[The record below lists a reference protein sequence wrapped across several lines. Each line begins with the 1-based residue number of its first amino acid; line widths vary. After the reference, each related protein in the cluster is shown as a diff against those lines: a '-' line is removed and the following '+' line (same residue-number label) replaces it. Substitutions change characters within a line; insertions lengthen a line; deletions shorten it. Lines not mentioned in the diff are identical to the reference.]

1 MKIHRDEIIRY
12 ANCTEGTKVWER
24 YNRDG
29 ESWMLTDLPLWSKD
43 CIYVVDDMY
52 AELRKESIDTGRPI
66 QAFSLVPGWVTI
78 KDASE
83 LTEPLR
89 KYRLK
94 PIKKEKATKSNKKKE
109 KDMLTTIK
117 VGDALYSVED
127 GWGTVTDI
135 VDGEYPLCLKF
146 GLKRATFTLDGKR
159 HTHSKNPIL
168 FREKVKVKSPKK
180 LKEPNKHSKSGKQL
194 PDLTLDTAVLVWE
207 VNGEKKLR
215 RHFRKFNRQGRIV
228 CFADGKTSYTIGKG
242 MRMSWRYWE
251 LAK

>member
-1 MKIHRDEIIRY
+1 MIKG
-12 ANCTEGTKVWER
+12 C
-24 YNRDG
+24 
-29 ESWMLTDLPLWSKD
+29 MF
-43 CIYVVDDMY
+43 YVAGYD
-52 AELRKESIDTGRPI
+52 RPI
-66 QAFSLVPGWVTI
+66 EIVSRIEEDKTDYIYKDGKLVDTI
-78 KDASE
+78 INDDIKLLKVLQKIVE
-83 LTEPLR
+83 EMKR
-89 KYRLK
+89 KA
-94 PIKKEKATKSNKKKE
+94 KKMETKSKTTKSNRKKE
-109 KDMLTTIK
+109 KDTLTTTK
-117 VGDALYSVED
+117 VGDKLYSVED

-146 GLKRATFTLDGKR
+146 GLNRATFTLDGKR
-159 HTHSKNPIL
+159 HTHSKYPIL
-168 FREKVKVKSPKK
+168 FSDKVKIKSPKK
-180 LKEPNKHSKSGKQL
+180 LKKPNKSSKSGKQL